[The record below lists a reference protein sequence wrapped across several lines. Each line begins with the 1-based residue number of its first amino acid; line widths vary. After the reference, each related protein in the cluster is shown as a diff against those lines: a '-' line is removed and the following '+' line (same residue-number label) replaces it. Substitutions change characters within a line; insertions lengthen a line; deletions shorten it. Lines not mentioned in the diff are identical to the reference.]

1 MPQTTDDQIASFDGI
16 DQVVAEPLRLKV
28 KLAIGEDAYAALRI
42 RRTVQE
48 LWDVGGVAA
57 TGGAVAAS
65 PAVAATFFAG
75 SGWLSALG
83 LGAAATTP
91 VGWII
96 GAAVLSGGAYY
107 GVLRLFRTYS
117 ASRVQVIPA
126 FLSTPMDV
134 LGASLFDMIGPLGL
148 KIAAFGG
155 DLDDTERHCLARY
168 FVNEWGLD
176 PGYVARAL
184 PVVEQNSAAQ
194 SLKSLATELARF
206 CRGNPDCNYA
216 AMQTDLL
223 AFLREISLADGRM
236 DEREELGIESVER
249 ILRDEGRFRPFRRTA
264 GWIRDHLPTRRR
276 SGNRPDR

>member
-1 MPQTTDDQIASFDGI
+1 MPKSADDQIASFDGLGR
-16 DQVVAEPLRLKV
+16 VVAEPLRLKV

-75 SGWLSALG
+75 SGWLSAIG

-96 GAAVLSGGAYY
+96 GAALLSGGAYY
-107 GVLRLFRTYS
+107 GVIRLFRSYA

-134 LGASLFDMIGPLGL
+134 LGASLFDLIGPLGL

-155 DLDDTERHCLARY
+155 TLDDTERDCLSRY
-168 FVNEWGLD
+168 FVEEWGLD
-176 PGYVARAL
+176 PAYVARAL
-184 PVVEQNSAAQ
+184 PVIEQNSADH
-194 SLKSLATELARF
+194 SLKSLTIDLARF
-206 CRGNPDCNYA
+206 CRSNPDCNYA

-223 AFLREISLADGRM
+223 AFLREIALADGHL
-236 DEREELGIESVER
+236 DEREDLGIETVTR
-249 ILRDEGRFRPFRRTA
+249 ILRHESRPRLLRRATLWMRA
-264 GWIRDHLPTRRR
+264 HLRR
-276 SGNRPDR
+276 